1 MANTADP
8 EALAVAPDSVG
19 AESEAAAIV
28 EERLPAKVK
37 WAYGLGGTTDI
48 FGHWLFLT
56 LADPVFNVYFGLT
69 PTEIGNVKGVTLAV
83 DAFAGLL
90 FGWLSD
96 NTRSRWGRRRPY
108 ILVGSIL
115 AGVGLPFLFLPSQ
128 SWGHDKIYMYL
139 LFSSV
144 LYAPIIAAYN
154 SPYQSLGSELTPDYY
169 ERTSVMGFKAVVQK
183 SSGILMGGA
192 LWFANLAWF
201 TDETTGKVDVALG
214 AMWACAIAGAIMVVA
229 GIANFTVVPE
239 RYYGK
244 ARSQG
249 RVGVME
255 MITKTFGC
263 VPFLLLL
270 GVAFCYAIPTAA
282 IQTLGFYAGNFYV
295 LGDDLATWGELGFW
309 GGLSYSLFGIAAIYP
324 AQLLVRRYGKRVA
337 LGAILVM
344 GIITFALSLVLYTP
358 AFPYLTVLHN
368 GLNGLCATGLW
379 VVLPSMTVDVID
391 YDEMH
396 SGKRREG
403 AFNSMFSWTMK
414 AGMVTASVF
423 AGRALDA
430 FTGFDAKLGGAQTPE
445 TMLWIRLL
453 FAFVPI
459 VACVVALVL
468 LSRFS
473 LTTERMASIRREL
486 ESRRGTV

>member
-8 EALAVAPDSVG
+8 AGLAPGAVAPISPI
-19 AESEAAAIV
+19 ESTPLPAQD
-28 EERLPAKVK
+28 RLPAKVK

-56 LADPVFNVYFGLT
+56 LADPVFNAYFHLT
-69 PTEIGNVKGVTLAV
+69 PTQIGNVKGATLAI

-115 AGVGLPFLFLPSQ
+115 AGVGLPMLFLPTKAWSQ
-128 SWGHDKIYMYL
+128 DEIYMYM
-139 LFSSV
+139 LFSSI
-144 LYAPIIAAYN
+144 LYAPIIAGYN

-169 ERTSVMGFKAVVQK
+169 ERTSVMGFKALVQK
-183 SSGILMGGA
+183 TSGILTGGA
-192 LWFANLAWF
+192 LSFASLAWF
-201 TDETTGKVDVALG
+201 ADANGEINVGRG
-214 AMWACAIAGAIMVVA
+214 AMWAAGIAGAIMMIS
-229 GIANFTVVPE
+229 GIVNFAVVPE

-244 ARSQG
+244 ASTQAP
-249 RVGVME
+249 VGIIE
-255 MITKTFGC
+255 MFTKTFGC
-263 VPFLLLL
+263 VPFLVLL
-270 GVAFCYAIPTAA
+270 GVAFMYAIPTAA

-295 LGDDLATWGELGFW
+295 LGDNLATWGDLSFW
-309 GGLSYSLFGIAAIYP
+309 GGLAYAVCGIGAIYP
-324 AQLLVRRYGKRVA
+324 AQVLTRRYGKKMA
-337 LGAILVM
+337 LGVILVS
-344 GIITFALSLVLYTP
+344 GIVTFALSLVLYTP
-358 AFPYLTVLHN
+358 VAPWLVVVHS

-391 YDEMH
+391 YDEVR

-403 AFNSMFSWTMK
+403 AFNSAFSWTMK

-423 AGRALDA
+423 AGRALDQ
-430 FTGFDAKLGGAQTPE
+430 FTGFDATLGGRQTPE
-445 TMLWIRLL
+445 TMMWIRLL
-453 FAFVPI
+453 FALVPI
-459 VACVVALVL
+459 GACILALFL

-473 LTTERMASIRREL
+473 LTTARMASIRQEL
-486 ESRRGTV
+486 EGRRGVV